1 MSEETKINLDIS
13 FIPADLITGLNE
25 LKEDYKFSLPG
36 KAVLTVKKG
45 VAGIRET
52 QNGFEITYTKKCEFY
67 REFVK
72 LIGGKTDIRE
82 ERVFDSIGVML
93 DCSRN
98 AVLKVSAVKK
108 YVRLLA
114 CMGYDTLMLY
124 TEDTY
129 EIESEPYFGYLRGRY
144 TKAELREI
152 DSYARIFGIE
162 LVPCIQTLAHVNAV
176 TRWER
181 FKPIIDCNDI
191 LLIGDNKTY
200 ELIDKMFKTLAEC
213 FTSRK
218 VHIGMDEAHMVG
230 LGKYLDEHGYQN
242 RFDLLYK
249 HMKRVLEIA
258 DKYGFACTMWS
269 DMFFRLACKGAYEPS
284 DSEMPKSVKDIIPK
298 NLTLMYWDYYRNDKS
313 EYNKMLAT
321 HKQLTDK
328 ISFAGGAWRW
338 SGFAPKNTMS
348 VNRTELALDA
358 CKEHGVKDIL
368 MTVWGDDGCECSAF
382 SVLPTLV
389 YVAERAY
396 RNDDYKKAFERI
408 VGINYDD
415 FIALEFA
422 DDVLPNKSKFY
433 GSNISRIFLYNDVL
447 CGIYDYAVKPEYK
460 NRLKGNAQKLKNA
473 AERAGD
479 YKYLFDM
486 LTALTEL
493 NAVKCDLGVR
503 LRTAYKT
510 KDVAALKTAADEIPI
525 IINLVD
531 KFYDNF
537 RLQWDKENKPFG
549 FEVQDIR
556 LGGIKQRLEHCKEIL
571 NAYIE
576 GKTTEI
582 PELEQNILTAYLFD
596 ESGDFRCNHRW
607 GELITVN
614 TI

>member
-433 GSNISRIFLYNDVL
+433 GSKLMTTMGDFQANELTAAARFGTIPKRNNRYIIYTIDTLKQAIANNKKVSFQYYSLDYKKNKVYRKGGERYVVNPLVVVWNKDNYYLVCYYDNHDNTVTYRIDRMEE
-447 CGIYDYAVKPEYK
+447 AKEE
-460 NRLKGNAQKLKNA
+460 A
-473 AERAGD
+473 AERA
-479 YKYLFDM
+479 YRKEF
-486 LTALTEL
+486 
-493 NAVKCDLGVR
+493 
-503 LRTAYKT
+503 
-510 KDVAALKTAADEIPI
+510 
-525 IINLVD
+525 D
-531 KFYDNF
+531 KFDIEQYRQSVFSMFGGEEQEVD
-537 RLQWDKENKPFG
+537 LQFDSASGILPCEHG
-549 FEVQDIR
+549 FAR
-556 LGGIKQRLEHCKEIL
+556 
-571 NAYIE
+571 
-576 GKTTEI
+576 
-582 PELEQNILTAYLFD
+582 
-596 ESGDFRCNHRW
+596 SS
-607 GELITVN
+607 
-614 TI
+614 